1 VVVGVRTQMYSSN
14 QRSEVEA
21 SNIDDDGVTA
31 GWYGM
36 VPYSSVAALIF
47 SLVGFPGFVVL
58 CAFCDSVV
66 FPSLKF
72 Q

>member
-1 VVVGVRTQMYSSN
+1 MVVGVRTQMYSSN

-36 VPYSSVAALIF
+36 VPYSSVAALI
-47 SLVGFPGFVVL
+47 SVLWGFQVLLSCALFVIVL
-58 CAFCDSVV
+58 C
-66 FPSLKF
+66 F
-72 Q
+72 QV